1 MTQGRAAVGVA
12 ALLFLTSLVLRAIAT
27 FSLRQAAADCEAESV
42 ERAALLLEFTWL
54 CDLACIL
61 VFGLVHA
68 GYISLS

>member
-1 MTQGRAAVGVA
+1 MTQGRVA
-12 ALLFLTSLVLRAIAT
+12 SGITALLFLTSLALRALAT

-42 ERAALLLEFTWL
+42 EQAATLLEFTWL

-68 GYISLS
+68 GYIAFG